1 MKEREAEIKTLKAKS
16 GYSNNN
22 FRGGVV
28 KNEAGR
34 SFVGMTADQKRTAT
48 CADWNG
54 NGCSLPE
61 ISGHCG
67 TGQTRKK
74 HGCSKITGADRICWA
89 RDHTEPNHQ

>member
-1 MKEREAEIKTLKAKS
+1 MKEKETELKNMRAKS

-22 FRGGVV
+22 PRVGGLRT
-28 KNEAGR
+28 EAGR
-34 SFVGMTADQKRTAT
+34 SFVRMTGDQKRAAT

-54 NGCSLPE
+54 NGCNLPE

-67 TGQTRKK
+67 SGQTRKK
-74 HGCSKITGADRICWA
+74 HGCSKLIGADRICWA